1 MIKITEKA
9 ILELGAKYGLT
20 NEIVGFNDF
29 EQLLILFS
37 TKLYVEG
44 FNDGYKTA
52 KDHAALENCVC
63 WEV

>member
-1 MIKITEKA
+1 MIKIKPEY

-52 KDHAALENCVC
+52 KDHALLTTCDC

>member
-1 MIKITEKA
+1 MIKITTED

-20 NEIVGFNDF
+20 NEIIGFKDF

-37 TKLYVEG
+37 TKLYVNG
-44 FNDGYKTA
+44 FNDGYKSA
-52 KDHAALENCVC
+52 KDHMLLATCNC

>member
-1 MIKITEKA
+1 MIKIKPEY

-44 FNDGYKTA
+44 FNDGYKSA
-52 KDHAALENCVC
+52 KDHTMLENCTC

>member
-1 MIKITEKA
+1 MIKVTTEE

-20 NEIVGFNDF
+20 NDIVGFDDF

-37 TKLYVEG
+37 TKLYVNG
-44 FNDGYKTA
+44 FNEGYRSA
-52 KDHAALENCVC
+52 KDHTLLETCTC

>member
-1 MIKITEKA
+1 MIKIKPEY

-44 FNDGYKTA
+44 FNDGHQSA
-52 KDHAALENCVC
+52 IDHMLLSTCDC